1 MGICP
6 ECKSKLGVSQ
16 ILKSVFSKDKS
27 INCSKFNTE
36 LTIRIKGITSVIS
49 AVFGILVG
57 MYLYRM
63 FNYTVGT
70 LFSCILTLIL
80 ALIVEILLMLVVSSI
95 IGFKKRHE

>member
-6 ECKSKLGVSQ
+6 ECKSKLDVSQ
-16 ILKSVFSKDKS
+16 ILKWVFNKDKS
-27 INCSKFNTE
+27 INCSNCKAE